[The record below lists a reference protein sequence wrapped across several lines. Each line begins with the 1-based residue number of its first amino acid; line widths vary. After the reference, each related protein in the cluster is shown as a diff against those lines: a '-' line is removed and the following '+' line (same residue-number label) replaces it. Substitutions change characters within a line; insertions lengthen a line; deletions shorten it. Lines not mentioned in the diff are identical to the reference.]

1 MYLQRIFATIAVM
14 ALTISTGLATAGDA
28 AAQSGRDRL
37 SDSTIESLI
46 EYRLN
51 KNGLQRADNIDVK
64 VDDGVVTLDGK
75 VHTHGEKRRAARLIH
90 NVDGVVRVENKLEIE
105 AMNRTD
111 QQVAD
116 EIAKEV
122 RSFVFYD
129 IFDWI
134 EGTVNNGVVTL
145 RGEVREPWRKDDY
158 ARLAED
164 VSGVKEVRNDIE
176 VLPTSIYDDQLRVA
190 AARAIYGHPS
200 FRRYAHRVLPPI
212 HIIVENGRIEL
223 EGSVA
228 TQLERQLAET
238 LVRSNVMS
246 FEVTN
251 NLKVDQQRGAN

>member
-1 MYLQRIFATIAVM
+1 MYFQRIFATIAVM

-28 AAQSGRDRL
+28 SAQSARDRL

-51 KNGLQRADNIDVK
+51 KNGLQRADIDVK
-64 VDDGVVTLDGK
+64 VEDGVVILDGK
-75 VHTHGEKRRAARLIH
+75 VRTHAEKRRASRLIH
-90 NVDGVVRVENKLEIE
+90 NVDGVVRVENMLEVE
-105 AMNRTD
+105 AMTRTD

-145 RGEVREPWRKDDY
+145 KGEVREPWRKDDY

-200 FRRYAHRVLPPI
+200 FRRYAHRALPPI

-246 FEVTN
+246 FEVMN
-251 NLKVDQQRGAN
+251 NLKVDQESGAN